1 MRTSLWIASWI
12 VGFLNFVPAY
22 GQEGGAGADPETTI
36 TRYQDYLAR
45 KPYHDWGF
53 DKLCEAAIQINRLPS
68 LIREYEERVA
78 SDPTD
83 ETSRVILA
91 RLLAKNGKLD
101 DARDHLSKVSKHDAN
116 YQLLLGG
123 FLLKQNS
130 FAPALDALDE
140 AAKLTKDEKQLRD
153 IHKRRG
159 EAALATGDRTR
170 AVAAFKDLAEL
181 EPKSFNTRLEAA
193 KALAEHALAVE
204 ALEQLTVAETLAG
217 EDSGKRCQ
225 VLSETGRLHERLNE
239 NEKAIAVYERALPL
253 MARGNW
259 LKKDVEGRLIAIH
272 KRSGTLERLIVSAR
286 ERAQAD
292 RQDVD
297 SRLLCAR
304 ALEESGQREAA
315 RDELKA
321 ILKDF
326 PEDLAVSRQLL
337 AVLDALKD
345 VDGRIAEM
353 QRILEKK
360 PDELEIYIDLG
371 RAFASAGRLE
381 QARLQWNKTL
391 EKRLKDPQLCIR
403 IGALYAYHRM
413 LDDAI
418 AMYEKAI
425 ALEPGEVRHY
435 SDLAGLLAQNELR
448 DRALEVLARADER
461 VADSPSGLE
470 ELAQQYRELG
480 DLAGAR
486 QRIERA
492 LAKNVDEPRLLST
505 LADLLVLEG
514 NRDRASEVLH
524 HLIDVAK
531 ERAVQST
538 AVGTMLRMYAQTGEL
553 DRLMALER
561 ATLGNDPKSRSANL
575 VLGKTLV
582 QTREP
587 DQAIEVFERLLA
599 ADPESEIAR
608 EQVGRLLEAAG
619 DLEGALA
626 RYQELIE
633 KKPASRRQ
641 YLKEIARI
649 HLALYDQDQAFRC
662 YEEILKGS
670 PDNPAAFVEVADAY
684 QKLGLFEKQ
693 TDCLKQAVRLKPDD
707 ARNRLKLAEAL
718 RRDRENDAALE
729 QVEAALS
736 TQEPEIL
743 EDARRKYYALLSE
756 TCRLEPTMLAL
767 RKRCEENPYD
777 SESPIRLTDLYSR
790 ELEYELALELLERLI
805 QFQPREI
812 ALRRERA
819 RILVRMERYDEAI
832 ADYEALLTEDNVDRD
847 AMQTSI
853 AEAALGKGDLDRAK
867 SALALVSDPFAVART
882 FDKAKLLDEAQ
893 AALEKGLERS
903 PRNEKLLRRLAKVKL
918 DAGDKLGS
926 IAIRERLIESKGD
939 SFREL
944 LEIGRIYHQ
953 VGRKDDALGVGKRL
967 FALIRIEEKPDEDE
981 EDDDRSSA
989 PAFDPDRYYWTG
1001 ATAVN
1006 QQYDDRV
1013 REIFDYFQ
1021 TIGASKEYSDVG
1033 IAEMELQPTNLS
1045 LLDSVLEALQE
1056 QERGTDALALIAKS
1070 RAATLDRGRIPE
1082 GYTRQLLAITLEV
1095 HVLSALQSDA
1105 PTAEARFAELDAIGE
1120 QRTAQQ
1126 DIERTQIL
1134 DILHRDEE
1142 ALSSALAASQR
1153 HRDEIDVVAQAAAMQ
1168 LRLKAHAEA
1177 VPLFERVLELLERSP
1192 RDAEEHE
1199 RHELY
1204 FAQSKSYLL
1213 QSFPVPIQKRVGDEV
1228 LRRLYAINSI
1238 PGLSGREM
1246 GLGSRASRTDTV
1258 RSLAVALSRLSRH
1271 DDARA
1276 RLRTLTPSNPEAL
1289 SEYVSLGT
1297 LAYELDLF
1305 DLAEE
1310 WLTRAKSIED
1320 ALSKDPLLGFS
1331 SNWTYSVAEG
1341 LMDLARILEKRG
1353 EALEAYELLRRAND
1367 AQAAELI
1374 LTSAGKLEEAES
1386 AFAARLDVR
1395 EGSLD
1400 PAKFESRNDYRD
1412 AGVLLAGL
1420 QVQRKRYEQAIA
1432 TYRRLVTHLADDV
1445 ELMQE
1450 IANLEE
1456 RADHSEA
1463 TIAMHRAI
1471 IDKKRELNLRPLK
1484 VDEPPGKR
1492 IPVVA
1497 VPQDPASW
1505 TWSNLRGSNYYY
1517 GTSSGNAQRYSMREN
1532 HAAILK
1538 IHLDRKEIGKATDV
1552 MRAIARDDISTYRWL
1567 ADSLGEVIGEYNLGK
1582 DGLPILRMLYGQDP
1596 NDGGAAIRLAEAL
1609 VATEKDQEAQKVLS
1623 GALAKVSNDDW
1634 SAERMRDLL
1643 QQIEERLGRKSG
1655 ETLADLQ
1662 AKVDSDPKNVKQRIK
1677 LTRRYLSD
1685 QRFAE
1690 AHSQIMIAEKLAPH
1704 LDEVRTLVMQCK
1716 QAIGDD
1722 AGYEERIRKEA
1733 EKAKDNESKFRYA
1746 VMLADRA
1753 YEAGRR
1759 EEIDAIFERAI
1770 GREWGG
1776 TLEYAPSSWW
1786 LEKHEFDEALKRLDA
1801 EIEEMDRGNWGADQA
1816 RTRRAWLVASRGQP
1830 FEGLNEPW
1838 KRLHEST
1845 SLGSST
1851 ELFRALAGAIAAIP
1865 DVASRAAEFEEYLK
1879 PFDPDKQS
1887 VLRLAF
1893 SVGCRKFDEAEAHIG
1908 RLTAQ
1913 SDQFAYLYPLAIH
1926 LKRMRG
1932 DREGALAVLTE
1943 IEKKRLATEQRSV
1956 WGGVGQM
1963 TELDALLAEKGSLLL
1978 ELGKKDEAI
1987 AIWRTIFEET
1997 DEQGRKTL
2005 ASILAVHELYPEA
2018 IETLKGFL
2026 AERGEREYYTLV
2038 QLAGYHEKLED
2049 FPAAL
2054 EVLERARVLAGS
2066 EAGSRNAVFELQRR
2080 IHRKAATLDKLLTSV
2095 EADVAADRNDVVAA
2109 RQRIQ
2114 LAAELGDH
2122 EKVRATLEELKV
2134 RPDVRN
2140 WIHRAIAEEKLQVGD
2155 ADGAI
2160 AALREHVEGAT
2171 DEWRRNNEATRLAQ
2185 LLVKHG
2191 EVAAAI
2197 EVIRK
2202 AQKNPYGVE
2211 AKLAIAAVLK
2221 DGDRQKE
2228 ALPFFDEAI
2237 ELDPQNIDAR
2247 IQRAQCVAE
2256 AGEPGRA
2263 VELAFEA
2270 SELATFVNEDALPTS
2285 ILEWVRQSGFDS
2297 VVRSALESD
2306 PDHPLWNRRA
2316 AVIAYVRG
2324 SHSIAEFH
2332 VVKAL
2337 ASRPDDLL
2345 LLSIG
2350 AWSAPLAK
2358 QFDLARERLRRAMT
2372 VCERLVGLP
2381 GYDDLSEYTLS
2392 EYRSRLGDIDL
2403 REGNLEQ
2410 AVASWRQPIPR
2421 RYRAPEVYRYAYYNT
2436 PVSDASVIPDA
2447 LYRHGFDDEF
2457 LKARAEFK
2465 FLERWNP
2472 YGDDRDI
2479 EVRFERGEHEV
2490 AIDMLLRKAFDPA
2503 TSLMA
2508 LPQSDSGYYY
2518 PSQDSSS
2525 SRSRFPLLMRIGREL
2540 GSLDSLLG
2548 RVREQMRQFD
2558 SPSGLKS
2565 LERELLTNL
2574 ERYDE
2579 IVDSMQEEVA
2589 NNEFDAGLRER
2600 FASALIDAKR
2610 FEEARREIERA
2621 IALHESARQLGTDES
2636 RMVGSADQNLRSGRP
2651 RFAFS
2656 GSNTGYTNSSSVW
2669 SSYDGTSLGS
2679 SAAMR
2684 ARARL
2689 VAVLIELGKL
2699 EEAAAIET
2707 QLIRIDSFS
2716 RWRTED
2722 VRSQI
2727 ARHLFT
2733 FGKFAE
2739 GEKRLRAVLAE
2750 RKDDPWGGDSVADL
2764 LNQARRYGTSA
2775 DVERIARERLEELER
2790 DLALDPADESA
2801 RLTKSWLLAHD
2812 LGDARAGLEL
2822 ALEVAKNRPS
2832 WSSAHL
2838 TVGAIH
2844 RILGDGAQ
2852 AVAACETARQQMRLG
2867 GARGN
2872 ANFYF
2877 EYGRALIT
2885 AGRVEEGRKN
2895 LIRALAID
2903 PKNPDASEARALLK

>member
-1 MRTSLWIASWI
+1 MRTSLWIVSWI
-12 VGFLNFVPAY
+12 IGFLNFTPAHA
-22 GQEGGAGADPETTI
+22 QEGGSGADPETTI

-101 DARDHLSKVSKHDAN
+101 EARDQLSKITKHDAN
-116 YQLLLGG
+116 YQILLGG
-123 FLLKQNS
+123 FLLKQNA
-130 FAPALDALDE
+130 FLPALDALDE

-159 EAALATGDRTR
+159 EAALATGDRIR

-193 KALAEHALAVE
+193 KALAEHALAAE
-204 ALEQLTVAETLAG
+204 ALEQLAVAETLAG
-217 EDSGKRCQ
+217 DDAGKRCQ

-239 NEKAIAVYERALPL
+239 NEKAIAVYDRALPL

-272 KRSGTLERLIVSAR
+272 KRSGTLDRLIARAR
-286 ERAQAD
+286 ERAAAD

-315 RDELKA
+315 RDELRS
-321 ILKDF
+321 ILGDY

-337 AVLDALKD
+337 AVLDTLKD

-391 EKRLKDPQLCIR
+391 EKRLRDPQLCVR

-425 ALEPGEVRHY
+425 ALEPAEVRHY
-435 SDLAGLLAQNELR
+435 SDLAALLSQNDLR
-448 DRALEVLARADER
+448 ERALAVLARAEER

-480 DLAGAR
+480 DFAGAR

-492 LAKNVDEPRLLST
+492 LQKSVDDSRLLST

-514 NRDRASEVLH
+514 DRDRASEILH

-538 AVGTMLRMYAQTGEL
+538 AVGTILRMYAQSGEL
-553 DRLMALER
+553 DRLMAIERTTLEK
-561 ATLGNDPKSRSANL
+561 DPKSRSANL
-575 VLGKTLV
+575 VLGKVLV
-582 QTREP
+582 QSRQP
-587 DQAIEVFERLLA
+587 DRAIEVFERLIA

-608 EQVGRLLEAAG
+608 EQVGRLLESAG

-649 HLALYDQDQAFRC
+649 HLALYDQDEAFRC
-662 YEEILKGS
+662 YEEILKVS

-718 RRDRENDAALE
+718 HRDRENDAALE
-729 QVEAALS
+729 QVEAALV

-756 TCRLEPTMLAL
+756 TGRLEATMLAL

-790 ELEYELALELLERLI
+790 ELEYELALELLDRLI

-819 RILVRMERYDEAI
+819 RILVRMERYDDAI
-832 ADYEALLTEDNVDRD
+832 LDYESLLTEDQVDRD
-847 AMQTSI
+847 AVQTSI
-853 AEAALGKGDLDRAK
+853 AEAAFGKGDLDRAK
-867 SALALVSDPFAVART
+867 SALALVNDPFAVART
-882 FDKAKLLDEAQ
+882 FDKADLLDEAQ

-953 VGRKDDALGVGKRL
+953 VGRKDDALGIGKRL
-967 FALIRIEEKPDEDE
+967 FALIRIEEKPEEDE
-981 EDDDRSSA
+981 EDDEKSRT
-989 PAFDPDRYYWTG
+989 PAFDPDRSFWTG
-1001 ATAVN
+1001 ASAVN
-1006 QQYDDRV
+1006 QQYADRV
-1013 REIFDYFQ
+1013 REIYDYFQ
-1021 TIGASKEYSDVG
+1021 SIGASKDFTDVG
-1033 IAEMELQPTNLS
+1033 IAEMELQPTNLG
-1045 LLDSVLEALQE
+1045 LLETVLDALRE
-1056 QERGTDALALIAKS
+1056 QERGMDALALIGRS
-1070 RAATLDRGRIPE
+1070 RAATVEKGRIPE
-1082 GYTRQLLAITLEV
+1082 GYTRRSLAIVFEV
-1095 HVLSALQSDA
+1095 QVLSALQSDA
-1105 PTAEARFAELDAIGE
+1105 PTAEARLAELDAIGE

-1126 DIERTQIL
+1126 EIERTQIL
-1134 DILHRDEE
+1134 DVLHRDEE

-1177 VPLFERVLELLERSP
+1177 IPLYERVLELLERSP
-1192 RDAEEHE
+1192 RDAEEK
-1199 RHELY
+1199 ELY
-1204 FAQSKSYLL
+1204 ELSFVQAKSYLL
-1213 QSFPVPIQKRVGDEV
+1213 QSFPVPIQKRVGDDV

-1238 PGLSGREM
+1238 SSPSGREL
-1246 GLGSRASRTDTV
+1246 GLGSRASRADSV
-1258 RSLAVALSRLSRH
+1258 RSLAVALSRLGRN
-1271 DDARA
+1271 DEARA
-1276 RLRTLTPSNPEAL
+1276 RLRSLTPSNPEAL
-1289 SEYVSLGT
+1289 GEYVSLGT

-1310 WLTRAKSIED
+1310 WLMRAKSIEE

-1331 SNWTYSVAEG
+1331 NNWTYSVSEG
-1341 LMDLARILEKRG
+1341 LQDLARILEKRG
-1353 EALEAYELLRRAND
+1353 EALEAYELLRRAYD

-1374 LTSAGKLEEAES
+1374 LTSAGKLEDAES
-1386 AFAARLDVR
+1386 AFAARLDAR
-1395 EGSLD
+1395 EASLD
-1400 PAKFESRNDYRD
+1400 PARYESRNEYRD

-1420 QVQRKRYEQAIA
+1420 QVQRKRYELAIA
-1432 TYRRLVTHLADDV
+1432 TYRRLLTHLQDDV
-1445 ELMQE
+1445 QLMQE

-1456 RADHSEA
+1456 RAGNSEA

-1471 IDKKRELNLRPLK
+1471 IEKKRELNLRPLK
-1484 VDEPPGKR
+1484 ADEPPGKR
-1492 IPVVA
+1492 TPVVEI
-1497 VPQDPASW
+1497 PQDPESW

-1517 GTSSGNAQRYSMREN
+1517 GYSSGNSQRYSMREN

-1552 MRAIARDDISTYRWL
+1552 MREIARDDVATYRWL
-1567 ADSLGEVIGEYNLGK
+1567 ADSLGEVIGDYNLGK

-1596 NDGGAAIRLAEAL
+1596 SDGGAAIRLAEAL
-1609 VATEKDQEAQKVLS
+1609 VATEKDPEAQKILS

-1634 SAERMRDLL
+1634 SAQRMRDLL
-1643 QQIEERLGRKSG
+1643 QQVEERLGRKSG
-1655 ETLADLQ
+1655 ETLEDLQ
-1662 AKVDSDPKNVKQRIK
+1662 AKVDADPKNVKQRVK
-1677 LTRRYLSD
+1677 LARRYLAD
-1685 QRFAE
+1685 QRFTD
-1690 AHSQIMIAEKLAPH
+1690 AHSQIMVAEKLAPH
-1704 LDEVRTLVMQCK
+1704 LDEVRILVMQCK

-1759 EEIDAIFERAI
+1759 QEIDAIFERAI

-1816 RTRRAWLVASRGQP
+1816 RSRRAWLVASRGQP

-1838 KRLHEST
+1838 KQLHEST

-1865 DVASRAAEFEEYLK
+1865 EVESRAAEFAEYLK
-1879 PFDPDKQS
+1879 PFDPDRQD

-1893 SVGCRKFDEAEAHIG
+1893 TVACRKFDDAEAQIG
-1908 RLTAQ
+1908 RLVGR
-1913 SDQFAYLYPLAIH
+1913 SDEFAYLYPLVIH

-1932 DREGALAVLTE
+1932 DREGALALLTE
-1943 IEKKRLATEQRSV
+1943 IESKRLATEQRLV

-1987 AIWRTIFEET
+1987 AVWRSMFEET

-2018 IETLKGFL
+2018 IATLKGFL
-2026 AERGEREYYTLV
+2026 AERGEREYYTLT
-2038 QLAGYHEKLED
+2038 QLAGYHEKLGEFD
-2049 FPAAL
+2049 AAL
-2054 EVLERARVLAGS
+2054 AVLDRARVLAGS
-2066 EAGSRNAVFELQRR
+2066 EAGQRNAVFDLQRR
-2080 IHRKAATLDKLLTSV
+2080 IHRKSGSLGKLLASV
-2095 EADVAADRNDVVAA
+2095 EAEVAIDPNDIVAA
-2109 RQRIQ
+2109 RQRVQ

-2122 EKVRATLEELKV
+2122 EKVRATLDGLKE
-2134 RPDVRN
+2134 RPDVRE
-2140 WIHRAIAEEKLQVGD
+2140 WIHRAIAEEKLQSGD
-2155 ADGAI
+2155 PDGAI
-2160 AALREHVEGAT
+2160 AALREHVEGAA
-2171 DEWRRNNEATRLAQ
+2171 DEWRRTNEATRLAQ
-2185 LLVKHG
+2185 LLVKRG
-2191 EVAAAI
+2191 DMEAAI
-2197 EVIRK
+2197 EVSRK
-2202 AQKNPYGVE
+2202 AQKNPYGFE
-2211 AKLAIAAVLK
+2211 AKLAIGTVLK
-2221 DGDRQKE
+2221 DGDRPNE
-2228 ALPFFDEAI
+2228 ALPFFDEAVV
-2237 ELDPQNIDAR
+2237 LDPRSISAR
-2247 IQRAQCVAE
+2247 ITRAQCVAE
-2256 AGEPGRA
+2256 AGDSRRA
-2263 VELAFEA
+2263 VELTMEA
-2270 SELATFVNEDALPTS
+2270 SELPTFVTEDALPTS
-2285 ILEWVRQSGFDS
+2285 LLAWVRHCGFDA
-2297 VVRSALESD
+2297 VVRGALENA
-2306 PDHPLWNRRA
+2306 PDDALWNRRA
-2316 AVIAYVRG
+2316 AIIAYVRG
-2324 SHSIAEFH
+2324 AHAEAESHVA
-2332 VVKAL
+2332 KAL

-2350 AWSAPLAK
+2350 AWSAPLVK
-2358 QFDLARERLRRAMT
+2358 RFDLARERLKRAMT
-2372 VCERLVGLP
+2372 VCERLIGLP

-2392 EYRSRLGDIDL
+2392 EYRSRLGDVDL
-2403 REGNLEQ
+2403 REGNLAQ
-2410 AVASWRQPIPR
+2410 AVTSWRQPIPR

-2436 PVSDASVIPDA
+2436 PVNDASVIPDA

-2472 YGDDRDI
+2472 YGDERDM
-2479 EVRFERGEHEV
+2479 EVRFERGEHEL

-2503 TSLMA
+2503 SSLMA
-2508 LPQSDSGYYY
+2508 LPQSDAGYYY

-2525 SRSRFPLLMRIGREL
+2525 ARARFPLLVRIGREL
-2540 GSLDSLLG
+2540 GSLDSLLT
-2548 RVREQMRQFD
+2548 RVREQIRQFE
-2558 SPSGLKS
+2558 SPSGLKT
-2565 LERELLTNL
+2565 LERELLSSL

-2579 IVDSMQEEVA
+2579 IVESMREDIR
-2589 NNEFDAGLRER
+2589 NNEFDPALRER
-2600 FASALIDAKR
+2600 FATALIDAKR
-2610 FEEARREIERA
+2610 YEEARKEIERA
-2621 IALHESARQLGTDES
+2621 IALHESARQLGSSES
-2636 RMVGSADQNLRSGRP
+2636 RMVGSVDANRQNGRP

-2656 GSNTGYTNSSSVW
+2656 GSNTGYVNSISTW
-2669 SSYDGTSLGS
+2669 SSYDSSSFGS
-2679 SAAMR
+2679 SAAVR

-2689 VAVLIELGKL
+2689 VAVLIQLGQL
-2699 EEAAAIET
+2699 DQAAALEAE
-2707 QLIRIDSFS
+2707 LVRIDSFS

-2722 VRSQI
+2722 VRGQI

-2739 GEKRLRAVLAE
+2739 GEKRLREVLAE
-2750 RKDDPWGGDSVADL
+2750 QKDDPWGGDSVADL
-2764 LNQARRYGTSA
+2764 LSYARRYGSPA
-2775 DVERIARERLEELER
+2775 DVERIARERLAEVER
-2790 DLALDPADESA
+2790 DLALDPSDESA
-2801 RLTKSWLLAHD
+2801 RLMKSWLLAHD
-2812 LGDARAGLEL
+2812 LGDPRTGLDL
-2822 ALEVAKNRPS
+2822 ALEVARNRPS

-2844 RILGDGAQ
+2844 RILGEGER
-2852 AVAACETARQQMRLG
+2852 AVLACEVAREQMRLG
-2867 GARGN
+2867 GSRGY
-2872 ANFYF
+2872 ASFYF
-2877 EYGRALIT
+2877 EYGRSLIT
-2885 AGRVEEGRKN
+2885 AGRVEEGRKY
-2895 LIRALAID
+2895 LLRALAID
-2903 PKNPDASEARALLK
+2903 PKNPDATEVRALLN